1 MISNG
6 RLRWKL
12 AAGLLAAIFFD
23 TLLQITWKSAVLEGA
38 SGVSPLAAALDN
50 PTFAGIIAIM
60 ALQFFNWL
68 MVLSEA
74 DLSYAKPVA
83 SLSYA
88 SVPAVSAFMLN
99 EAVDGVE
106 IAGVACIVAGVW
118 FISQTKSLTKETS
131 TLP

>member
-23 TLLQITWKSAVLEGA
+23 TLLQITWKSAVLEGP
-38 SGVSPLAAALDN
+38 SGVSPLVAALDN
-50 PTFAGIIAIM
+50 PIFAGIIAIM

-74 DLSYAKPVA
+74 DLSYAKPIA

-88 SVPAVSAFMLN
+88 SVPAVSAFMLH

-118 FISQTKSLTKETS
+118 FISQTKSLTEETS
-131 TLP
+131 TRP